1 MSSSSNTFEDI
12 ITKTVA
18 LVYEIKEETLDSFIN
33 NITYEY
39 IFVYNK
45 DFAKKLS
52 DFDDAAEN
60 SRRKINEFTAA
71 ANHNLEYDDSGYS
84 GDEKKI
90 NEIKIKY
97 IKDFLSTL
105 DKTLERVIELNN
117 KIITYIDNSSND
129 YANVS
134 YVTGNTDIANFVHD
148 CNTFIL
154 NSFDLFTIITDILNK
169 FVDNFRNNNSI
180 TKDDFDK
187 TKFYVFID
195 SVTTRIYNNKDKNK
209 SYNKVYDYL
218 ITKIA
223 GFKSKNPSSMKVKDT
238 FFPFLEEIVKLV
250 YDDKIV
256 LHFTEVIK
264 CIDILSPKDSINLY
278 PLYIKDFNKKNGSND
293 LHVEDEYKIV
303 FGLDIGKFGSDTDK
317 KGHKKPPISSDND
330 YNRVIEK
337 LENEIKEINND
348 MLRLKYR
355 SNKQGYYTRLHK
367 ITDYRNFKTQT
378 DREPQDFI
386 AQIKLKNI
394 GGKQNISKYKY
405 ITEDSLGKA
414 ANNNRA
420 RELANNYNQLTDKM
434 IETEKKIGGIQKLA
448 LNDLN
453 KSESGYVRMRG
464 GEQQTVNYNNLIKQ
478 YQLMAIKQN
487 NIINEL
493 KNIKN
498 II

>member
-18 LVYEIKEETLDSFIN
+18 LVYEIKNETLDDFVADFKYENIFIHDSSFH
-33 NITYEY
+33 
-39 IFVYNK
+39 
-45 DFAKKLS
+45 KKLLDLNGLVES
-52 DFDDAAEN
+52 
-60 SRRKINEFTAA
+60 SRGRINGFIDSQ
-71 ANHNLEYDDSGYS
+71 NHNLEYDDSGYS
-84 GDEKKI
+84 GNEKKI
-90 NEIKIKY
+90 NDIKIKY
-97 IKDFLSTL
+97 IREFLGTL
-105 DKTLERVIELNN
+105 DKTLGRLLELNN
-117 KIITYIDNSSND
+117 KIIAYIDDPNND

-134 YVTGNTDIANFVHD
+134 YNTGDKDTFDFVYD
-148 CNTFIL
+148 CNMFIL
-154 NSFDLFTIITDILNK
+154 KSFDSFTIITHILNK
-169 FVDNFRNNNSI
+169 FVNNFRHNKSI
-180 TKDDFDK
+180 TKGDFDK
-187 TKFYVFID
+187 QKFYEVIND
-195 SVTTRIYNNKDKNK
+195 ITKRIYNKDDQNK
-209 SYNKVYDYL
+209 SYHNVHDSLNK
-218 ITKIA
+218 KIPEI
-223 GFKSKNPSSMKVKDT
+223 KSKNPPVLNVKDS
-238 FFPFLEEIVKLV
+238 FFSFLEEIIKYV
-250 YDDKIV
+250 YDDKIA
-256 LHFTEVIK
+256 LHFTEIVK
-264 CIDILSPKDSINLY
+264 CMDILLPNGSVNFY
-278 PLYIKDFNKKNGSND
+278 PLFIEAYNKKSGSND

-303 FGLDIGKFGSDTDK
+303 FGLDIGKFGPDTDK
-317 KGHKKPPISSDND
+317 KGHKKPTIGSDND

-453 KSESGYVRMRG
+453 KSESGYIRMRG

>member
-1 MSSSSNTFEDI
+1 MSITGNTFEDI
-12 ITKTVA
+12 ITKTVT
-18 LVYEIKEETLDSFIN
+18 LVYEIKEETLDGFVADFKYE
-33 NITYEY
+33 NI
-39 IFVYNK
+39 FK
-45 DFAKKLS
+45 HDSGFQKKLLELNGLVES
-52 DFDDAAEN
+52 
-60 SRRKINEFTAA
+60 SRGRINGFIDSQ
-71 ANHNLEYDDSGYS
+71 NHNLEYDDSGYS
-84 GDEKKI
+84 GNEKKI
-90 NEIKIKY
+90 NDIKIKY
-97 IKDFLSTL
+97 IREFLSTL
-105 DKTLERVIELNN
+105 NKTLERLLELNN
-117 KIITYIDNSSND
+117 KIIAYIDNKGND

-134 YVTGNTDIANFVHD
+134 YNTRDKDTFDFVYECD
-148 CNTFIL
+148 MFIL
-154 NSFDLFTIITDILNK
+154 KSFDSFTIITYILNK
-169 FVDNFRNNNSI
+169 FVDNFRIQRSI

-187 TKFYVFID
+187 QKFYEVIND
-195 SVTTRIYNNKDKNK
+195 ITKRIYDKDDQNK
-209 SYNKVYDYL
+209 SYHNVYDRL
-218 ITKIA
+218 NKKIPEI
-223 GFKSKNPSSMKVKDT
+223 KSKNPPVLNVKDS
-238 FFPFLEEIVKLV
+238 FFPFLEEIVKYV
-250 YDDKIV
+250 YDDKIA
-256 LHFTEVIK
+256 LHFTEIVK
-264 CIDILSPKDSINLY
+264 WMDILLPNGSVNFY
-278 PLYIKDFNKKNGSND
+278 PLFIEAFNKKSGSND

-303 FGLDIGKFGSDTDK
+303 YGLDIGKFGPDTDK
-317 KGHKKPPISSDND
+317 SGYKKPPIGSDND

-394 GGKQNISKYKY
+394 GGKQNIGKYNY

-414 ANNNRA
+414 VNSNRA

-434 IETEKKIGGIQKLA
+434 IETEKKISGIQKLA
-448 LNDLN
+448 MHDLS
-453 KSESGYVRMRG
+453 KSENGYIRMRG
-464 GEQQTVNYNNLIKQ
+464 GEQQTLNYNNLIKQ